1 MPEIPIHPE
10 KLKIIYTGNNSTLYF
25 QETSIIG
32 KPVVLKVMNE
42 EFPSLHQIKRFYNEY
57 DFSKEIEQI
66 PGIRKIYEK
75 TKYQNKNA
83 LVMEYVP
90 GITVKE
96 RFADPH
102 DLTEFLKTAIAI
114 TRVLAGLHKHHII
127 HKDICSNNILVHLPD
142 FTIHI
147 IDLGIAS
154 KLDARIQNPGNP
166 RTLEGTLPYLS
177 PEQTGRM
184 NRVVDFRTDLY
195 SLGVTFYEM
204 LTGRLPFVSD
214 DPMALVHAHIATI
227 PTPVHEINPS
237 IPWMV
242 SDIVQKLMQKNAE
255 DRYQSARGLCSD
267 LTRCLRRYEDTG
279 QIESFD
285 LGREDY
291 SDRFLIP
298 QTLYG
303 IETQKAVL
311 MDTFNRAATGS
322 TGCVMVTGNSGVG
335 KTSLVREI
343 HKPVT
348 THRGSFVSGKFDQ
361 YEKALPYSA
370 IIQAFTSLIN
380 LFLMEDDATILSL
393 KHAIEQKIERNGK
406 VLSDLIPNLE
416 LILGE
421 QPAVADLEP
430 LEALNRFNL
439 VCRNFIAAIS
449 PPDHP
454 LVLFLDDLQWV
465 DHASLSL
472 IKTLLTDEEISSFL
486 LIGAYRSNEVSD
498 THPLMVTLEELRKE
512 MVPVRT
518 IVLSDLPPESV
529 TSLLTDTLH
538 DEREKVTP
546 LSELMYKKTGG
557 NAFFVHQ
564 FLMSLYAEEYLTF
577 DEKSHTWE
585 YHLPAISSKQ
595 YTDNVVDLMVSKIS
609 HLSPDVQKIVRL
621 ASCIGNRFTLQ
632 TLAAISHTRQND
644 IIPLLYAAIHEG
656 LILPLDENLPLIEH
670 GEVPDDITGEFAF
683 LHDRVEQAAYSLIPE
698 EEKAGIHLE
707 IGRTLLAS
715 YHDQD
720 DSFLFPITGQFN
732 KGLDLMHD
740 EPERI
745 KVAELNLKAGL
756 KAKKATA
763 HAHAR
768 DFMRTGMDLLPPDS
782 WERYHDLTFQ
792 LVVQR
797 AECEHTLLQYEESE
811 NLLKEAFDHARSVE
825 ERLSIF
831 IQQINQATWEGRFAD
846 GIHIGI
852 QAFREFDIHL
862 PDLEDNDAIA
872 EYIQDQAKWFS
883 EHWKDNP
890 ISDLVSLPES
900 THPVYTLLTHILG
913 NLIDAGITLPVY
925 LPVLT
930 YTSLNL
936 SIQHGNTPNSA
947 YGLISHGM
955 ALSSSSTEYSTAY
968 EFGKAGLAL
977 AERIPDKKIASRVT
991 NLFVFMG
998 YVKSPLSE
1006 IPPYGQQAYR
1016 FGMDSGEFTHAGY
1029 GLLNGHR
1036 ALVSAG
1042 VPLSE
1047 CVQIAESYL
1056 SLVNKLNRKFV
1067 IDVMMSTSVRFT
1079 IDLTGRIPHPEF
1091 NNPEDTEAAVQNTEL
1106 DFANALAKFYRLYSL
1121 FILERDD
1128 EALPLIDY
1136 NFLPF
1141 IETTVQRV
1149 EYRFIVSLLFLRNIP
1164 TVDDTVKN
1172 RYLGIIQEYLS
1183 FLRKIAETAP
1193 YNFLS
1198 LVRLIEAELAAL
1210 EGRPLDAMHLYD
1222 EAIQQ
1227 ANEHNFFHYEAIARE
1242 CAGKFWVRQN
1252 KPDFAGLYLEKS
1264 VYCYNL
1270 WGAGE
1275 KVRDMEEKY
1284 LGIFTCSPGLSPF
1297 SSHSSTLTTSSGSVT
1312 TKAGALDIT
1321 TIIKTSQ
1328 ALSEEVH
1335 LETLLEKMI
1344 RFVMENAG
1352 ATKGVLL
1359 TLAGS
1364 SLSVQAAGEVEGD
1377 HITTM
1382 VDIPL
1387 NEYPD
1392 IPRSVVHFTE
1402 RTKAPVILENVQHDT
1417 TYEKDPYI
1425 RREQPKSI
1433 LCMPIE
1439 NKGEL
1444 RGVLYLENS
1453 LSYGAFTQERI
1464 DLLRILGTQ
1473 AAISIENARLYQHLE
1488 DEVEQR
1494 TQEIQNQIELLN
1506 QEIAVRKEIEK
1517 ELSETY
1523 EIFRLFTDNS
1533 SEVLYI
1539 TDISAT
1545 RALYMSPSIEKI
1557 SGYTVEEAMSISPTI
1572 SMPAESFADIGPKL
1586 AERARLFLAGSGDS
1600 HEYIDEL
1607 LHYRKDGST
1616 IITEITS
1623 RYIRNRHGEPI
1634 RICVLRDI
1642 TERKKIE
1649 EALKESE
1656 SFNRGLVEN
1665 LPDYIAVYGYD
1676 QKILYAN
1683 PALLAALGYRLE
1695 ELVSMPVISF
1705 FSDEFRKTGEE
1716 IISSRIQGSSPPV
1729 YEADIIC
1736 HDKSRRSVIIK
1747 GTRIQY
1753 HHHPA
1758 ILLLMNDITLRKE
1771 MERTLKENEKK
1782 FVSIFEKTPDP
1793 VLILNSLYQI
1803 IEVNRGFEKYFEY
1816 SHHEVQGKHVH
1827 ELDIR
1832 LSQEVIESLLT
1843 TSTDEAHASHREME
1857 LVKGTGAPFI
1867 AEVAI
1872 SRIMVNTEPC
1882 FIIQIHDIDE
1892 IRKAHEAIS
1901 QVNHKLKI
1909 LSSITRHDILNRIM
1923 VTSAYSE
1930 MLLEDAQ
1937 DPDVQRKL
1945 YAIRQTSDEIKN
1957 LIEFTGQYQNLGET
1971 IPTWHV
1977 VEQLFKHRSIQG
1989 LLSGIRLTMELHGIE
2004 IYADNMLEKVI
2015 YNLVE
2020 NSVRHGKNL
2029 TRISLSSQE
2038 ESGTMMIWY
2047 EDDGGGIISEEKEKA
2062 FEKGFGKNTGLGLFL
2077 IREILSITG
2086 ISILENG
2093 IFGEGVR
2100 FEITVPAGKWRYQST
2115 TST

>member
-1 MPEIPIHPE
+1 MSEIPIQPE
-10 KLKIIYTGNNSTLYF
+10 NLKVIYIGNNSTLYL
-25 QETSIIG
+25 QESSIIV
-32 KPVVLKVMNE
+32 KPIVLKVMNE

-66 PGIRKIYEK
+66 PGIRRIYNK

-90 GITVKE
+90 GITVRERYKE
-96 RFADPH
+96 LH
-102 DLTEFLKTAIAI
+102 DLNEFLKTAIAI
-114 TRVLAGLHKHHII
+114 TKTLAVLPNHHII

-154 KLDARIQNPGNP
+154 KLNTGIQNPGNP
-166 RTLEGTLPYLS
+166 RSLEGTLQYLS

-237 IPWMV
+237 IPRMI
-242 SDIVQKLMQKNAE
+242 SDIVQKLMEKNAE
-255 DRYQSARGLCSD
+255 DRYQSAHGLCHD
-267 LTRCLRRYEDTG
+267 LTRCLRRYEDTS
-279 QIESFD
+279 QIEAFD
-285 LGREDY
+285 LGSEDY
-291 SDRFLIP
+291 SDQFLIP

-311 MDTFNRAATGS
+311 MDAFNRVVHGS
-322 TGCVMVTGNSGVG
+322 TECVMVTGFSGVG
-335 KTSLVREI
+335 KTSLVYEI
-343 HKPVT
+343 HKPIT
-348 THRGSFVSGKFDQ
+348 KHRGSFVSGKFDQ

-380 LFLMEDDATILSL
+380 LFLMEDDGTIVSL
-393 KHAIEQKIERNGK
+393 KNAIEQKIENNGK
-406 VLSDLIPNLE
+406 VLIDLVPNLE
-416 LILGE
+416 LILGK
-421 QPAVADLEP
+421 QPAVAELDP

-439 VCRNFIAAIS
+439 VCRNFISAIS
-449 PPDHP
+449 SPDHP

-472 IKTLLTDEEISSFL
+472 IKTLLTDGEISSFL
-486 LIGAYRSNEVSD
+486 LIGAYRNNEVTD
-498 THPLMVTLEELRKE
+498 THPLMVTQEELRKTS
-512 MVPVRT
+512 VPVRT

-529 TSLLTDTLH
+529 TSLLADTLH
-538 DEREKVTP
+538 DERETITS
-546 LSELMYKKTGG
+546 LSELIYKKTGG

-564 FLMSLYAEEYLTF
+564 FLKSLYKEEYLFF
-577 DEKSHTWE
+577 DEKSHTWA
-585 YHLPAISSKQ
+585 YNLPAISSKQ
-595 YTDNVVDLMVSKIS
+595 YTENVVDLMVTKIS
-609 HLSPDVQKIVRL
+609 QLLPDEQNILQL

-632 TLAAISHTRQND
+632 TLAAISHKSQKE
-644 IIPLLYAAIHEG
+644 IITLLYAAIHEG
-656 LILPLDENLPLIEH
+656 LILPLGDNLLLIEH
-670 GEVPDDITGEFAF
+670 GEVPDDITEELAF
-683 LHDRVEQAAYSLIPE
+683 LHDRVQQAAYSLIPE
-698 EEKAGIHLE
+698 KEKAVLHLE
-707 IGRTLLAS
+707 IGRTLLAK
-715 YHDQD
+715 YHEPD
-720 DSFLFPITGQFN
+720 DSFLFQITGQFN
-732 KGLDLMHD
+732 KGLVLIYD
-740 EPERI
+740 ESERI
-745 KVAELNLKAGL
+745 RVAELNLKAGL

-768 DFMRTGMDLLPPDS
+768 DFMKTGMELLPPDS
-782 WERYHDLTFQ
+782 WDRFHDLTFQ
-792 LVVQR
+792 LVVHR
-797 AECEHTLLQYEESE
+797 AECEHTLLRYEESK
-811 NLLKEAFDHARSVE
+811 NLLKEAFVHSCSVE

-831 IQQINQATWEGRFAD
+831 IQQINQATWEGRFAH

-852 QAFREFDIHL
+852 QAFREFDINL
-862 PDLEDNDAIA
+862 PDLEDGDAINR
-872 EYIQDQAKWFS
+872 YIQDQAVWFS
-883 EHWKDNP
+883 ENWKDKS
-890 ISDLVSLPES
+890 ISDLVYLPES
-900 THPVYTLLTHILG
+900 THTVYTLLTHILG
-913 NLIDAGITLPVY
+913 NLIDAGITIPVY

-955 ALSSSSTEYSTAY
+955 VLSASSTDYSTAY

-998 YVKSPLSE
+998 YVKSPLVE
-1006 IPPYGQQAYR
+1006 IPPYGEQAYR

-1047 CVQIAESYL
+1047 CVQIADSYL
-1056 SLVNKLNRKFV
+1056 SLVKKLNRKFV

-1091 NNPEDTEAAVQNTEL
+1091 NNPEDTENAIQNKEL
-1106 DFANALAKFYRLYSL
+1106 DFANALAKFYRIFSL

-1128 EALPLIDY
+1128 EALPLIEY
-1136 NFLPF
+1136 NFLPYLE
-1141 IETTVQRV
+1141 ISVQRV
-1149 EYRFIVSLLFLRNIP
+1149 EYRFIISLLFLRNIP
-1164 TVDDTVKN
+1164 AADDTLKT
-1172 RYLGIIQEYLS
+1172 RYMDIIQDYLS
-1183 FLRKIAETAP
+1183 FLREIADSAP
-1193 YNFLS
+1193 FNFLS
-1198 LVRLIEAELAAL
+1198 QVRLIEAELAAL
-1210 EGRPLDAMHLYD
+1210 DGRPLDAMYLYD

-1227 ANEHNFFHYEAIARE
+1227 ANKHNFIPYEAIAHE
-1242 CAGKFWVRQN
+1242 CTGKFWLRQN
-1252 KPDFAGLYLEKS
+1252 KPDFAGMYLQKS

-1270 WGAGE
+1270 WGASE

-1284 LGIFTCSPGLSPF
+1284 QGIFTLTPGLSSF
-1297 SSHSSTLTTSSGSVT
+1297 TSYSLTPPSSSGSSSVKPGT
-1312 TKAGALDIT
+1312 LDIS

-1335 LETLLEKMI
+1335 LEALLEKMI

-1359 TLAGS
+1359 TLVGS
-1364 SLSVQAAGEVEGD
+1364 SLFIQAAGEVEGNY
-1377 HITTM
+1377 ITTKIG
-1382 VDIPL
+1382 IPL
-1387 NEYPD
+1387 NEYSD
-1392 IPRSVVHFTE
+1392 IPHSVILFTE
-1402 RTKAPVILENVQHDT
+1402 RTKGPVIIENVKNDT

-1425 RREQPKSI
+1425 RSEQPKSI

-1464 DLLRILGTQ
+1464 DLMRVLGTQ
-1473 AAISIENARLYQHLE
+1473 AAISIENAHLYQHLE
-1488 DEVEQR
+1488 DEVDQR
-1494 TQEIQNQIELLN
+1494 TLEIQNQNSLLN
-1506 QEIAVRKEIEK
+1506 QEISVRKEIEK
-1517 ELSETY
+1517 ELKETN

-1533 SEVLYI
+1533 SEVFFI
-1539 TDISAT
+1539 TDIFVT
-1545 RALYMSPSIEKI
+1545 KALYMSHSIEKI
-1557 SGYTVEEAMSISPTI
+1557 SGYTVEEAMRLTPVNN
-1572 SMPAESFADIGPKL
+1572 MPAETFADHQPKL
-1586 AERARLFLAGSGDS
+1586 VERAKLFLEGIGDK
-1600 HEYIDEL
+1600 HEYIDEI
-1607 LHYRKDGST
+1607 LHTRKDGST
-1616 IITEITS
+1616 FISELTS
-1623 RYIRNRHGEPI
+1623 HYIRNRHGEPI
-1634 RICVLRDI
+1634 RICILRDI

-1656 SFNRGLVEN
+1656 SFNRGLIEN

-1676 QKILYAN
+1676 KKILFVN
-1683 PALLAALGYRLE
+1683 PALTAAIGYRLD
-1695 ELVSMPVISF
+1695 ELISMPVMSF
-1705 FSDEFRKTGEE
+1705 YSDEFRKTGEE
-1716 IISSRIQGSSPPV
+1716 IISSRILGISPPV

-1747 GTRIQY
+1747 GAHIQY
-1753 HHHPA
+1753 HNHPA
-1758 ILLLMNDITLRKE
+1758 VLLLMNDITHRKE
-1771 MERTLKENEKK
+1771 MERALKENEEK

-1793 VLILNSLYQI
+1793 VLILNASFQI
-1803 IEVNRGFEKYFEY
+1803 IEVNRGFEKFFDY
-1816 SHHEVQGKHVH
+1816 SPNEVHGKHVTD
-1827 ELDIR
+1827 LDIR
-1832 LSQEVIESLLT
+1832 LPKEAIESLLT
-1843 TSTDEAHASHREME
+1843 HSNDDSHALHKEME
-1857 LVKGTGAPFI
+1857 LLNRSGTPFI

-1872 SRIMVNTEPC
+1872 SRIMVNTESC

-1909 LSSITRHDILNRIM
+1909 LSSITRHDIINRIM
-1923 VTSAYSE
+1923 VTSAYSD
-1930 MLLEDAQ
+1930 MLLEDVKN
-1937 DPDVQRKL
+1937 PDVQRKL
-1945 YAIRQTSDEIKN
+1945 YAIRQSSDEIRN

-1971 IPTWHV
+1971 IPSWQV
-1977 VEQLFKHRSIQG
+1977 LENLFKFRPIQG
-1989 LLSGIRLTMELHGIE
+1989 LLSSIQLTLDLKGVE
-2004 IYADNMLEKVI
+2004 IYADNMLEKVF

-2029 TRISLSSQE
+2029 TQISLSSHE
-2038 ESGTMMIWY
+2038 ESGNMIIRY

-2086 ISILENG
+2086 ISIIENG
-2093 IFGEGVR
+2093 IPGEGVK
-2100 FEITVPAGKWRYQST
+2100 FEITIPAGKWRRKS
-2115 TST
+2115 S